1 LGKDKLAM
9 TLLFLFLFVGSL
21 DQDLMDG
28 SKQSLGEKAGTTKHA
43 GKKKRDGSHLR
54 RERKSA

>member
-1 LGKDKLAM
+1 LAM